1 MKKYIYYDYSKRK
14 ETFRKGKIN
23 TISYHISYIKNI
35 FTSMG
40 FTYVNG
46 PDIENIYNNFTLLNI
61 DKKHVS
67 RNINETFYVNNYY
80 DRGLKYLMRTHT
92 SGIQIRHL
100 LKYKSPIKVFSIGKV
115 YRPDHDNTH
124 SPVFHQIEC
133 IKIDKNSNII
143 DLKKTI
149 YKFISL
155 FFKKKGIYFRLRNSY
170 FPFTDPSFELDIKDI
185 NLYYKKSKI
194 IENIN
199 WIEVLGCGM
208 ISSKLLKKIK
218 LNSNRNTGFAIG
230 IGLERIIMIKR
241 KIKNI
246 RNFYNPEIPW
256 LDSFGF

>member
-155 FFKKKGIYFRLRNSY
+155 FLTILFCNIHKFFISFATRRTIQSEHFPCFFCSIFFKL
-170 FPFTDPSFELDIKDI
+170 
-185 NLYYKKSKI
+185 KI
-194 IENIN
+194 
-199 WIEVLGCGM
+199 C
-208 ISSKLLKKIK
+208 
-218 LNSNRNTGFAIG
+218 
-230 IGLERIIMIKR
+230 
-241 KIKNI
+241 
-246 RNFYNPEIPW
+246 
-256 LDSFGF
+256 